1 MNNRKYWVLGLVGC
15 ACFGIGDWLL
25 GFVNP
30 EMVNSAFSV
39 LKAGHG
45 VGYDLSK
52 ITWTLLAGALGVPM
66 MLAGCNHMAELATDA
81 LWKRILR
88 FSMLLLPVGWLLI
101 HFTVSCGIYAYAWN
115 AQYSDV
121 AHAESMALA
130 IMSMFRSTQIAAY
143 LFAGIPLIL
152 LPVCVLRGKMTLM
165 RRSQWFTP
173 LLWIAVFAALKFV
186 LPATPFTNGLDTFC
200 MNAGMMIWFGYLLL
214 KAA

>member
-88 FSMLLLPVGWLLI
+88 F
-101 HFTVSCGIYAYAWN
+101 F
-115 AQYSDV
+115 
-121 AHAESMALA
+121 HAA
-130 IMSMFRSTQIAAY
+130 
-143 LFAGIPLIL
+143 FAGRMAADPFYGFLWD
-152 LPVCVLRGKMTLM
+152 LRLC
-165 RRSQWFTP
+165 
-173 LLWIAVFAALKFV
+173 LEYAV
-186 LPATPFTNGLDTFC
+186 
-200 MNAGMMIWFGYLLL
+200 
-214 KAA
+214 